1 MKRFNWENIRLLLI
15 FIAIGFL
22 YAFSANRN
30 EHRALRKS
38 EVKFDRTENLFVTP
52 EAVNKLLIEKNR
64 ASETVGKE
72 NLDLNKLE
80 KTVNAHEMV
89 EESEVYVSVDG
100 VLKAKVKQKT
110 PIVRVFGATGSFYID
125 YNGKTMPLSELY
137 TARVPLVSGAVDP
150 KKPELMNVFRS
161 INDDD
166 FLKKNIIGIKVL
178 ENGSLVMKNRNY
190 AYEIDFGKPIHVER
204 KFKNYKAFFQKAAL
218 DSTINNYKRINLI
231 FTKQVVC
238 SK

>member
-15 FIAIGFL
+15 IIALGFL

-38 EVKFDRTENLFVTP
+38 EIKFDRSENLFMTP

-110 PIVRVFGATGSFYID
+110 PIVRVFDASGSFYID
-125 YNGKTMPLSELY
+125 HQGRTMPLSALY
-137 TARVPLVSGAVDP
+137 TARVPLVTGSVNRGNKD
-150 KKPELMNVFRS
+150 LMKVFRA
-161 INDDD
+161 IHEDD
-166 FLKKNIIGIKVL
+166 FLKKNIIGINVL
-178 ENGSLVMKNRNY
+178 SNGTLVMKNRNY
-190 AYEIDFGKPIHVER
+190 AYDIDFGKPIHVER

-218 DSTINNYKRINLI
+218 DSTINNYKSINLR
-231 FTKQVVC
+231 FTQQVVC

>member
-1 MKRFNWENIRLLLI
+1 MKRFNWENIRLVLI

-30 EHRALRKS
+30 EHRALQNS
-38 EVKFDRTENLFVTP
+38 EVKFDRLENLFVTP

-89 EESEVYVSVDG
+89 EESEVYVSVNG
-100 VLKAKVKQKT
+100 VLKATVKQKT
-110 PIVRVFGATGSFYID
+110 PIVRVFDATGSFYID
-125 YNGKTMPLSELY
+125 QNGKAMPLSTLN
-137 TARVPLVSGAVDP
+137 TARVPLVSGKVDP
-150 KKPELMNVFRS
+150 RNPELMNVFRM
-161 INDDD
+161 INEDD
-166 FLKKNIIGIKVL
+166 FLKKNIIGITVL
-178 ENGSLVMKNRNY
+178 ESGALVMKNRNY

-231 FTKQVVC
+231 FTQQVVC